1 MERHVMQQTNI
12 YGQLARLFEYPG
24 EDYLVAVRECFEMM
38 QGEDP
43 EVARLLA
50 EFSVGIESTNTYELQ
65 EIFTRT
71 FDLNPACTL
80 EIGWHLYGEDYKRGE
95 FLVKMRVR
103 LRDLEVP
110 ESSELPDH
118 LTQAL
123 RLFGS
128 MQSDEAAQFASEL
141 LLPALD
147 KMLAAWK
154 ENHNAFR
161 TLLEA
166 LFVLLK
172 SRYTYEP
179 ARHLARSP
187 DLVVLE

>member
-1 MERHVMQQTNI
+1 MPRTST
-12 YGQLARLFEYPG
+12 YAQLARLFEYPG
-24 EDYLVAVRECFEMM
+24 EDYFADVREGLEAMNA
-38 QGEDP
+38 EEP
-43 EVARLLA
+43 EAARLLA
-50 EFSVGIESTNTYELQ
+50 EFSSAIESTDTYELQ
-65 EIFTRT
+65 ELFTRT

-80 EIGWHLYGEDYKRGE
+80 EIGWQLYGEDYKRGE

-103 LRDLEVP
+103 LREQELP

-128 MQSDEAAQFASEL
+128 MEPDEASQFASEL

-147 KMLAAWK
+147 TMLAAWK

-161 TLLEA
+161 TLLES

-172 SRYTYEP
+172 GRYSYEP

-187 DLVVLE
+187 ELVVLE

>member
-1 MERHVMQQTNI
+1 MQQPNVYT
-12 YGQLARLFEYPG
+12 QLAHLFEYPG
-24 EDYLVAVRECFEMM
+24 EDYLAGVRECLETM
-38 QGEDP
+38 QGESP
-43 EVARLLA
+43 EAARLLA
-50 EFSVGIESTNTYELQ
+50 EFAAAIEGTNTYELQ
-65 EIFTRT
+65 ELFTRT

-95 FLVKMRVR
+95 FLVKMRGR

-128 MQSDEAAQFASEL
+128 MAPDEAAQFASEL
-141 LLPALD
+141 LLPSLD
-147 KMLAAWK
+147 AMLAAWK

-161 TLLEA
+161 TLLES

-172 SRYTYEP
+172 SRFSYQP
-179 ARHLARSP
+179 ARRPAQSP